1 VDKYERLLITHT
13 DLDGVGC
20 AVVWT
25 ATTGAPYRLV
35 DNGDVD
41 EAVAIGL
48 AEADEV
54 VLADHS
60 ITEPSIPLVEAHI
73 ARGGRFAM
81 LDHHK
86 SALPL
91 AVHPWAT
98 IDQDRSGTGLLFDYL
113 GRPARLLE
121 FAELVEDHDL
131 WRHADPRSSQLAGLL
146 GMVGEERFLAR
157 FVADPRVTFSDGEL
171 LLMEVEARRE
181 SDYIARRLEEAE
193 VIDIDGARWALVF
206 AEEYRSTLA
215 DALFDRFGVDATAIV
230 NANSAK
236 VTVSMRGRSLDVSLI
251 GEANGG
257 GGHARAAAF
266 SARTAGIDGGRRQL
280 KDAILN
286 ALRAEPGKAPPA

>member
-1 VDKYERLLITHT
+1 MDRSERLLITHT

-20 AVVWT
+20 AVLWT

-48 AEADEV
+48 AEAGEL

-60 ITEPSIPLVEAHI
+60 IKEPSVPLVEAHI
-73 ARGGRFAM
+73 ARGGRFTM

-98 IDQDRSGTGLLFDYL
+98 IDQDRSGAGLLFDYL
-113 GRPARLLE
+113 GRPERLREL
-121 FAELVEDHDL
+121 AELVEDHDL
-131 WRHADPRSSQLAGLL
+131 WRHTDPRSSQLAGLL
-146 GMVGEERFLAR
+146 GMLGEQRFLAR
-157 FVADPRVTFSDGEL
+157 FVADPRVTFTDGEL

-181 SDYIARRLEEAE
+181 ADYIARRLDEAE
-193 VIDIDGARWALVF
+193 VIEIDGARWALVF

-215 DALFDRFGVDATAIV
+215 DALFERFGVDATAIV
-230 NANSAK
+230 NANSPK
-236 VTVSMRGRSLDVSLI
+236 VTVSMRGRSVDVSLI
-251 GEANGG
+251 GEAHGG

-266 SARTAGIDGGRRQL
+266 SARTAGVDGGRRQL
-280 KDAILN
+280 REAVLK
-286 ALRAEPGKAPPA
+286 ALEGVRETGPPA

>member
-1 VDKYERLLITHT
+1 MDKLQRLLITHT

-25 ATTGAPYRLV
+25 AITGAPYRLV

-48 AEADEV
+48 AEADEL

-60 ITEPSIPLVEAHI
+60 ITEPCVPLVEAHI

-91 AVHPWAT
+91 RVHPWAT

-113 GRPARLLE
+113 GRPERLRE
-121 FAELVEDHDL
+121 FADLVEDHDL
-131 WRHADPRSSQLAGLL
+131 WRHTDPRSSQLAGLL

-181 SDYIARRLEEAE
+181 ADYIARRLEEAE
-193 VIDIDGARWALVF
+193 VIEIQGARWAMVF

-236 VTVSMRGRSLDVSLI
+236 VTVSMRGRNLDVSLI

-266 SARTAGIDGGRRQL
+266 SARTAGIDGGRGQL
-280 KDAILN
+280 REAILN
-286 ALRAEPGKAPPA
+286 ALRAGPEKGPPA